1 MIFEILKNQIEKSRR
16 YISSIGI
23 NAIFISLVIYVRYS
37 LYCLLN
43 DHTLGK
49 EYIFFYTVLS
59 LSLVQTLAT
68 TRIPLF
74 CKELKKGTLVKYYK
88 YPISLY
94 KQFVYE
100 EIGESFFSLVGI
112 SLFIIA
118 VLVAL
123 SVQQNILYSILFICA
138 VLLYELL
145 AIMISILLF
154 SLSFIFMSE
163 KCSKALLTCISD
175 LLSGSMIPL
184 LMLPKWFERF
194 CYYTPFPYLI
204 DAPIS
209 ILLNKAPALNILVLQ
224 FIWII
229 ILYIAGTI
237 VLNLVT
243 KRVTIYGG

>member
-1 MIFEILKNQIEKSRR
+1 M
-16 YISSIGI
+16 
-23 NAIFISLVIYVRYS
+23 
-37 LYCLLN
+37 
-43 DHTLGK
+43 
-49 EYIFFYTVLS
+49 
-59 LSLVQTLAT
+59 
-68 TRIPLF
+68 
-74 CKELKKGTLVKYYK
+74 
-88 YPISLY
+88 
-94 KQFVYE
+94 
-100 EIGESFFSLVGI
+100 
-112 SLFIIA
+112 
-118 VLVAL
+118 VAL

-138 VLLYELL
+138 VLLSELL